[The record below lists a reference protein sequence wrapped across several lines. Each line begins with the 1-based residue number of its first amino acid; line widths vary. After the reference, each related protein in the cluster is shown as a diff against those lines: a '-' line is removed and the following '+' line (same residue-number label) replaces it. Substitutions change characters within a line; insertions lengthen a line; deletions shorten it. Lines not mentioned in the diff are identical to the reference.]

1 MTIEA
6 KLDRIIELLEAC
18 NRPAQ
23 PPVDN
28 AHVAPGCEK
37 FANPTPAS
45 PEKKTRA
52 KPAATA
58 PAPASATAAPP
69 AQTTSVAAATLD
81 DVRVALVTL
90 SSKTGSRAK
99 SDEILA
105 KHNARVTGDLKPE
118 QYAQVVAACQ
128 SAG

>member
-6 KLDRIIELLEAC
+6 KLDRIIELLEA
-18 NRPAQ
+18 NIAPKAPYAD
-23 PPVDN
+23 PPQ
-28 AHVAPGCEK
+28 AAAPK
-37 FANPTPAS
+37 KVRAAKPAS
-45 PEKKTRA
+45 PAVADSTSGTTTTVVA
-52 KPAATA
+52 PVPPTA
-58 PAPASATAAPP
+58 PAAPP
-69 AQTTSVAAATLD
+69 SSTLD